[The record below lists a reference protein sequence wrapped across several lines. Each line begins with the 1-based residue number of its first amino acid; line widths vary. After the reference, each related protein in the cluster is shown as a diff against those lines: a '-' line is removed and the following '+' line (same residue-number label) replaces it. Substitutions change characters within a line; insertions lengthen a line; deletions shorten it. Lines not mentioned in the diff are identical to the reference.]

1 MSEGIKFPPG
11 VTPGTGFLAGPSYHR
26 IDTSYARSLIEEAV
40 RLVAVV
46 DGVVADGTT
55 IEVDERT
62 VLPIMAMDRAC
73 NLLRMAAEAV
83 NSERHAATGWPQV

>member
-1 MSEGIKFPPG
+1 MSQP
-11 VTPGTGFLAGPSYHR
+11 TPGTGFLAGPSFHR
-26 IDTSYARSLIEEAV
+26 IDTSHARSLIEEAV
-40 RLVAVV
+40 RLVAIV

-62 VLPIMAMDRAC
+62 VLPIMAMDRAT

-83 NSERHAATGWPQV
+83 NSERHASTGWPQV